1 MREPVAS
8 AQGCQAAVSATMLQP
23 SELKPPDP
31 ELTNALATFSA
42 MITPAVLILACSSL
56 ILATSNRLAR
66 TLDRSRT
73 LLQEYQ
79 RLTTTSAPRATI
91 DAHHLML
98 MDQLARATRRAKLL
112 QFAMT
117 ALYMALTTFVM
128 TSICI
133 GIDSMIVGPSWA
145 RFVVLL
151 GMLGVLL
158 LLAAALL
165 LIVESRVAL
174 GAVQGE
180 MKFVRETARLSRTPE
195 MAAHLGTS

>member
-1 MREPVAS
+1 M
-8 AQGCQAAVSATMLQP
+8 QP

-79 RLTTTSAPRATI
+79 RLTTTAAPRSTI

-98 MDQLARATRRAKLL
+98 MNQLAKATRRAKLL

-128 TSICI
+128 TSTFI
-133 GIDSMIVGPSWA
+133 GIDSMLVGPSWA
-145 RFVVLL
+145 GFVVLL
-151 GMLGVLL
+151 GMLGIML
-158 LLAAALL
+158 LLAATLL
-165 LIVESRVAL
+165 LIVESQVAL
-174 GAVQGE
+174 GAVQAE

-195 MAAHLGTS
+195 VAAHLGAS